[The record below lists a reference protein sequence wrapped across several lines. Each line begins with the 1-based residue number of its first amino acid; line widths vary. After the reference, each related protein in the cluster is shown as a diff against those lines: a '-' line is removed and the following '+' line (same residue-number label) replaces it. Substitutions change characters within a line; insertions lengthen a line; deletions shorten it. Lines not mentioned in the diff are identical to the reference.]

1 MVYSTPAKNNITNEG
16 VQLLVDNSQLMVE
29 HKNSSTAATK
39 EIFDLEFIYGIEYD
53 DEILSVHLI
62 EKEKEDTKVIG
73 EAQKT
78 LTNIRPQDVKW
89 HLRTLQFISVTGD
102 DKQSLSEFAIQ
113 FQQEAL
119 PHRDELPKTRV
130 IVVLNPTSGLQ
141 LATNYWKTVV
151 QPMLVMGGFSE
162 SNITKIITES
172 DGKTRALVQGVA
184 QELTDHAIIISMGG
198 DGTLHEIVNGLL
210 DASPHCRIRLGVIP
224 VGSGNAFALGLNI
237 DNVEQATLRIIQGKK
252 EEPFYMMDVK
262 LGHSHAT
269 ANWQENIE
277 YDETKQ
283 PTRLLVVMS
292 WGFHAQIVSKSRYL
306 RYFMG
311 NKRFSLV
318 AMFLL
323 KFLQQYP
330 GELVLKNAMKY
341 NAELER
347 FIDMEQ
353 DVVLNDEF
361 TYFIASKQHSLEKG
375 FKIAPFSSPLKKE
388 MDVVL
393 LRRVDA
399 ETLTTASMGAF
410 QGGIHVNSEPVE
422 YYKTTDLLLRVKH
435 KAELCLD
442 GEIHDL
448 PAKGVVHLKVIGSSS
463 TESNFTVFV

>member
-1 MVYSTPAKNNITNEG
+1 MLYSALAINKTTGQG
-16 VQLLVDNSQLMVE
+16 VQLLVANSQLIIE
-29 HKNSSTAATK
+29 HKTSSTVETK
-39 EIFDLEFIYGIEYD
+39 EIFDLEFIYGIDYD
-53 DEILSVHLI
+53 GEIISIHLI
-62 EKEKEDTKVIG
+62 EKEQETALNTADKI
-73 EAQKT
+73 T
-78 LTNIRPQDVKW
+78 LTNIRPQGIKW
-89 HLRTLQFISVTGD
+89 HLRTLQFISGTD
-102 DKQSLSEFAIQ
+102 DKQQLSVFVAQ
-113 FQQEAL
+113 FQDEAL
-119 PHRDELPKTRV
+119 PHRDQLPKTKV

-141 LATNYWKTVV
+141 LAANYWKTVV
-151 QPMLVMGGFSE
+151 QPMLTMGGFSE
-162 SNITKIITES
+162 SNITKVITES
-172 DGKTRALVQGVA
+172 DGKTRALVKTIVQD
-184 QELTDHAIIISMGG
+184 LTDDTIIISMGG

-210 DASPHCRIRLGVIP
+210 DASPRHVRLGVIP
-224 VGSGNAFALGLNI
+224 VGSGNAFALGLNLET
-237 DNVEQATLRIIQGKK
+237 VEQATLRIIQGVK

-262 LGHSHAT
+262 LGQCHDTTH
-269 ANWQENIE
+269 WQENIN
-277 YDETKQ
+277 YDESKQ
-283 PTRLLVVMS
+283 AVRLLVVMS

-330 GELVLKNAMKY
+330 GELVLKNAQKY

-347 FIDMEQ
+347 FIDMDQ
-353 DVVLNDEF
+353 DVVLNDDF
-361 TYFIASKQHSLEKG
+361 TYFIASKQQSLEKG
-375 FKIAPFSSPLKKE
+375 FKIAPFASPLKKE
-388 MDVVL
+388 VDIVV

-410 QGGIHVNSEPVE
+410 QGGIHVNSEQVE

-448 PAKGVVHLKVIGSSS
+448 PANGVVHLKVIGSST